1 MRIYKFQAGMAA
13 ESPFKRKKVLFQKE
27 DPFLKT
33 VLQKSLNQLDN
44 IFLDA
49 IPSEEVKQLPPSFL
63 YPVGLL
69 IILVLVA
76 IFIAIFVPGYTTLIK
91 TKFLSPVDSG
101 ETSNYCDDVTIAN
114 TGNYLATKD
123 GAWQGSTSFAYS
135 NATYSMTLANVGMDQ
150 ASYTTLM
157 AQVFTALTSVG
168 DAARSHNLGQNLLY
182 WMSWV
187 FIGASAQ
194 RFTLTGTPLV
204 IFDTEHT
211 VGTVSNANAD
221 CNATSTSSFN
231 PSTGV
236 MQVTYDV
243 QEYTANPTCN
253 ENASPAQFG
262 YSSISRSSTFS
273 INFDIRTL
281 ITVAAINN
289 KVTNPLDLQL
299 VDHVMYRVDTE
310 WYYSASFVDQRYPGM
325 EPTRCLFNNDMVP
338 SCLLNIGSMYALPVF
353 NHIGASYTTP
363 GQCNCSTAFPDGNT
377 NYSDPCNQFNFLTG
391 FVYWPGSIGP
401 QAALELVLEY
411 TPQELSD
418 FAYLPM
424 FVAGAYGVASPERD
438 SFNSPAQRADMYAF
452 CNSPKYGPCSIAT
465 FSSFD
470 ASYSSHAVSTNFY
483 TMNFGACTDTMSA
496 TQESWYVY
504 CVCFNNTVGGQVIIT
519 C

>member
-1 MRIYKFQAGMAA
+1 MAA

-33 VLQKSLNQLDN
+33 ALQKGLNQLDS

-69 IILVLVA
+69 IIFVLIA

-101 ETSNYCDDVTIAN
+101 ETSNYCDDVTISN

-123 GAWQGSTSFAYS
+123 GAWQGSSSFAYS
-135 NATYSMTLANVGMDQ
+135 NATYAMTLANVGMDQ
-150 ASYTTLM
+150 SSYAALM
-157 AQVFTALTSVG
+157 SQVFAALNTMG
-168 DAARSHNLGQNLLY
+168 EAARSQDLGHNLLY

-187 FIGASAQ
+187 FIGTSAQ

-221 CNATSTSSFN
+221 CNATSASTFN

-236 MQVTYDV
+236 MQVTYNLQD
-243 QEYTANPTCN
+243 YTTNPTCS
-253 ENASPAQFG
+253 ENGSPAQFG

-281 ITVAAINN
+281 ITVVAINN
-289 KVTNPLDLQL
+289 KVTDPVDLQL
-299 VDHVMYRVDTE
+299 VDHTMYRVGEDL
-310 WYYSASFVDQRYPGM
+310 YYSASFVDPRYPGM
-325 EPTRCLFNNDMVP
+325 EPTLCLFNNDGVP
-338 SCLLNIGSMYALPVF
+338 SCLLSIGSMYALPVF

-363 GQCNCSTAFPDGNT
+363 GQCNCTTQFPDGNK

-391 FVYWPGSIGP
+391 FVYWPASAGP
-401 QAALELVLEY
+401 LAALELVLEY
-411 TPQELSD
+411 SPQQLSD

-424 FVAGAYGVASPERD
+424 YVAGAFGVASPERD
-438 SFNSPAQRADMYAF
+438 SFNSAAQRAQMYEF
-452 CNSPKYGPCSIAT
+452 CNSATYGPCSIAT

-483 TMNFGACTDTMSA
+483 TVVYGACTDTMSA
-496 TQESWYVY
+496 TQQSW
-504 CVCFNNTVGGQVIIT
+504 
-519 C
+519 